1 MSVEVRAHAGAA
13 KYLGPRRSAKSMAFG
28 TWFVTEHRLRTMRA
42 YLSSIIMGSVFNPMM
57 YLFAL
62 GVGIGS
68 YIDANAGAK
77 GIEGVSYLTFV
88 GPALL
93 ASAGLTAIFE
103 ETSFPVMG
111 GFKWTREF
119 WAMNAT
125 PISCRQVANGG
136 ASSLGGVAYLTFVG
150 PALLASAA
158 LNAAFEESSF
168 PVMGGFKWTRE
179 FWAMNATP
187 ISARQVANGVLLAA
201 GLRVVFTVAIFWCC
215 LALFGATPS
224 PLSALAMPSA
234 IMGGL
239 AFGSVIMWV
248 ASRLE
253 EDDGWFAMINR
264 LIIAPMFLFSGT
276 FFPLDRLPLGLQW
289 IGWISPLWHATQLG
303 RVATYGMP
311 EPPWL
316 SLVHAAF
323 LTLLFAAG
331 MALSW
336 RSFAR
341 RLAR

>member
-1 MSVEVRAHAGAA
+1 MSVEHSAHAGAA
-13 KYLGPRRSAKSMAFG
+13 AHLGPRRSARSMTFG
-28 TWFVTEHRLRTMRA
+28 TWYVTEHRLRTMRA
-42 YLSSIIMGSVFNPMM
+42 YLSSILMGSVFNPVM

-68 YIDANAGAK
+68 YIDASSGSKAVGA
-77 GIEGVSYLTFV
+77 V
-88 GPALL
+88 G
-93 ASAGLTAIFE
+93 
-103 ETSFPVMG
+103 
-111 GFKWTREF
+111 
-119 WAMNAT
+119 
-125 PISCRQVANGG
+125 
-136 ASSLGGVAYLTFVG
+136 YLTFVG

-158 LNAAFEESSF
+158 LTVAFEESSF
-168 PVMGGFKWTRE
+168 PVLGGFKWTRE